1 MKKKILKH
9 SAKAIPTETMTAFT
23 EDEQEINSYL
33 ERGHELLKEKV
44 ADLPF
49 SLSLDIFN
57 EHSFIQ
63 VAFEAVKERGKTEA
77 AILNSGLF

>member
-33 ERGHELLKEKV
+33 ERGHELLKEKSSRF
-44 ADLPF
+44 AIF
-49 SLSLDIFN
+49 SESRYL
-57 EHSFIQ
+57 Q
-63 VAFEAVKERGKTEA
+63 
-77 AILNSGLF
+77 